1 MRRVYPSQIL
11 IVSALSTQG
20 TKIIIIQSCILV
32 SSPLIWSDMDYS
44 KLPTESEDLE
54 EDLLEQEVPYS
65 RDATVFIFR
74 PACIAVLAMVM
85 LSSLVLYIRTDILE
99 SLELP
104 FYKKDT
110 DFLHLLEMRI
120 VKKYVSW
127 HKQTLRN
134 IDKGRINI
142 SDVKLIIW
150 RGSHGLGD
158 RFRGLLN
165 VFITAVISE
174 RLLLCDW
181 GDSIPISH
189 VFNLGVG
196 TKFTYDERYLGK
208 VRYISGPRNRHSP
221 IHNLDLFLSNES
233 VIVSSAN
240 SKPFTSDVME
250 VHSKYPDL
258 RYSKVV
264 TMFLDKNDNTTVTL
278 EEPDLF
284 HMLLKYLIGRTSE
297 MNRFIE
303 SIKSS
308 GLVKYGGDE
317 HESQKLKELPDEYV
331 SIHIRYGKGVG
342 ENSGNRFNFTSKGL
356 NKRLVARCIARNAKE
371 MKNRLNMTKGKY
383 FLATDSPE
391 IRNTFGEQLLQLDG
405 KAELFFGNWSVDHIS
420 TLRKH
425 NEENIKALQVTY
437 AEIMLLSQGKGMVHL
452 YSGFA
457 NLAKWIG
464 DIRSAILVT
473 PKHDCMDLVASR
485 SRGDTPV
492 PRLDKSVN

>member
-11 IVSALSTQG
+11 IVSALSTLG

-44 KLPTESEDLE
+44 KLPTESEDLEE

-221 IHNLDLFLSNES
+221 IH
-233 VIVSSAN
+233 
-240 SKPFTSDVME
+240 
-250 VHSKYPDL
+250 
-258 RYSKVV
+258 
-264 TMFLDKNDNTTVTL
+264 L

-284 HMLLKYLIGRTSE
+284 HMLLKYLIGKTSE

-371 MKNRLNMTKGKY
+371 MKNKLNMTKGKY